1 MATAEQTAEATAV
14 LNSYT
19 QLSQA
24 VRATVLQ
31 QVLAAWNSLTSWRD
45 KDIAKF
51 VATVVPKVLAGQDK
65 MTALTG
71 AYLNRT
77 VAINSPGAKSVPVP
91 TKDSVGAAVRNGTT
105 PQEVYKR
112 AGPTVWRALQG
123 GDSLPDAVSKATD
136 RLTKQ
141 VQSDMQLSRTHA
153 SQEVMSKATGVVGYR
168 RVLTGN
174 KSCALCV
181 VASTRTYRKSDL
193 LPMHPGCD
201 CVVAPVFGTEY
212 RPATGEDDKAVLN
225 AAHAEI
231 ADRLGV
237 DTNKA
242 AALRQLTIVHDHGEL
257 GPVLAVRSQNFTSP
271 ADLRL

>member
-19 QLSQA
+19 QLSQT
-24 VRATVLQ
+24 VRAVVLQ
-31 QVLAAWNSLTSWRD
+31 QVLADWNALTSWRD
-45 KDIAKF
+45 KDIAGF
-51 VATVVPKVLAGQDK
+51 VAKVVPKVLAGQDK

-71 AYLNRT
+71 AYLNKT
-77 VAINSPGAKSVPVP
+77 IAIHSPGAKTIPVP

-105 PQEVYKR
+105 LKEVYTR

-123 GDSLPDAVSKATD
+123 GDSLEQAVAKATD

-141 VQSDMQLSRTHA
+141 VQTDMQLSRTHA
-153 SQEVMSKATGVVGYR
+153 SQEVTSKAKGVVGYR

-193 LPMHPGCD
+193 MPMHPGCD
-201 CVVAPVFGTEY
+201 CVVEPVIGTEY
-212 RPATGEDDKAVLN
+212 RPSTGEDDKAILD

-231 ADRLGV
+231 ASRLGV

-242 AALRQLTIVHDHGEL
+242 AALRQLTIVHDHGEM
-257 GPVLAVRSQNFTSP
+257 GPVLAVRDQVFTGPS
-271 ADLRL
+271 DIS